1 MQSWDTAGKDGPQNS
16 WSVCTTWI
24 LLGEDFYLIDL
35 VRGRYL
41 FHELQETAL
50 AQARKHRPQ
59 WVHIED
65 ASTGTA
71 LADMLKRSYFD
82 GLVKLVPVE
91 RDKIGR
97 LFVHQAKFANAHV
110 LFPRNAPYLPQ
121 LETELLT
128 FPQGKTD
135 DIVDSISQALSFD
148 PLSFDSTY
156 AWV

>member
-1 MQSWDTAGKDGPQNS
+1 MLHEHPTI
-16 WSVCTTWI
+16 T
-24 LLGEDFYLIDL
+24 
-35 VRGRYL
+35 GR
-41 FHELQETAL
+41 T
-50 AQARKHRPQ
+50 
-59 WVHIED
+59 
-65 ASTGTA
+65 
-71 LADMLKRSYFD
+71 SYFD

-97 LFVHQAKFANAHV
+97 LFVHQAKFANGHV

>member
-1 MQSWDTAGKDGPQNS
+1 M
-16 WSVCTTWI
+16 
-24 LLGEDFYLIDL
+24 
-35 VRGRYL
+35 RGRYL
-41 FHELQETAL
+41 FHELQATAL
-50 AQARKHRPQ
+50 ALARKYRPQ

-97 LFVHQAKFANAHV
+97 LFVHQAKFANGHV

-121 LETELLT
+121 LETEC
-128 FPQGKTD
+128 
-135 DIVDSISQALSFD
+135 
-148 PLSFDSTY
+148 
-156 AWV
+156 